1 MEKDNKELVFESI
14 SAMIVIVGIYT
25 QNRYLL
31 FFSFFPVCV
40 SLWFWYN
47 DNVVKPIKCLEE
59 KTKELYKDLN
69 TRKEIESMKM
79 RISELAMII
88 RENKKGGLNPFLFIM
103 ILILIVMIMM
113 YLRDKGLI

>member
-1 MEKDNKELVFESI
+1 
-14 SAMIVIVGIYT
+14 
-25 QNRYLL
+25 
-31 FFSFFPVCV
+31 
-40 SLWFWYN
+40 
-47 DNVVKPIKCLEE
+47 
-59 KTKELYKDLN
+59 
-69 TRKEIESMKM
+69 MKM